1 MFPIDPERDVTLTAH
16 ELALIRR
23 DPRLRKRAYIASRLS
38 ATASNG
44 GSQEHAAKSYAVSH
58 KSKQGIREVEARCR
72 EIIDAF
78 GLHPLKFREGC
89 SRRV

>member
-1 MFPIDPERDVTLTAH
+1 MFPIDPESDVTLTAG

-23 DPRLRKRAYIASRLS
+23 DSRLRKRAYIASRLS
-38 ATASNG
+38 TTASNG
-44 GSQEHAAKSYAVSH
+44 GSQEQAAKTHAVSH
-58 KSKQGIREVEARCR
+58 KRKQAVREVETRCR